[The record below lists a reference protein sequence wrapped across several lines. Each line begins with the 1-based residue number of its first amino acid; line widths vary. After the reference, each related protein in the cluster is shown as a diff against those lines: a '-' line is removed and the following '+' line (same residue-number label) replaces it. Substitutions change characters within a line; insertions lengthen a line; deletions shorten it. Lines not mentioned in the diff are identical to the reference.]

1 MAVLR
6 TGLGLQ
12 AAVTALF
19 ALALLLLPGVAAP
32 LYVSL
37 SGLAMAG
44 ILLAS
49 GTSRPT

>member
-12 AAVTALF
+12 AALTAAF
-19 ALALLLLPGVAAP
+19 ALALLLLAGDAAPP

-44 ILLAS
+44 
-49 GTSRPT
+49 R